1 MNKKLKIIMTFG
13 AAAIFLASILG
24 TSSGTLFSQRILKE
38 KIKKKVNATRKHAGQ
53 PIFAAGH
60 LVVNLSAKV
69 INIKIELKQQRPGGA
84 PISDAAVS
92 LNNSVIP
99 AQGNGIYKGS
109 ITHFVSERDNA
120 SRNITIKIVTKDGRE
135 ITVSGKLVFFL
146 ELDVSP
152 LYDYNNEKLFGV
164 EDTMTI
170 GWKIIPSKGR
180 RIPMHLRIINKRND
194 ETIYEKKDAYDK
206 IVLPPKQF
214 RRKWRI
220 KILANV
226 RHDPLP
232 LTGNAHPDSFVK
244 VLVSTAI
251 FVRTR

>member
-1 MNKKLKIIMTFG
+1 MN
-13 AAAIFLASILG
+13 
-24 TSSGTLFSQRILKE
+24 
-38 KIKKKVNATRKHAGQ
+38 
-53 PIFAAGH
+53 
-60 LVVNLSAKV
+60 
-69 INIKIELKQQRPGGA
+69 
-84 PISDAAVS
+84 
-92 LNNSVIP
+92 
-99 AQGNGIYKGS
+99 
-109 ITHFVSERDNA
+109 
-120 SRNITIKIVTKDGRE
+120 
-135 ITVSGKLVFFL
+135 
-146 ELDVSP
+146 
-152 LYDYNNEKLFGV
+152 
-164 EDTMTI
+164 I